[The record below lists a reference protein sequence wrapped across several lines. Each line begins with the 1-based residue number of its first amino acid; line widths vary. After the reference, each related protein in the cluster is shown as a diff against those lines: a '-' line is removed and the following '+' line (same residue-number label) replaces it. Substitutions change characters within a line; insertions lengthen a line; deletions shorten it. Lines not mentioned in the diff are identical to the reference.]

1 MCLRV
6 VFLSVCQKR
15 MKLLDGKSVAEAM
28 LCTLEIEVS
37 HMGIR
42 PGLGVLLVGDDAASH
57 LYVSLKERVAE
68 RLGVRFEKRFLF
80 ESVSLEEAKHTIE
93 GFNSDPNI
101 HGILVQLPLP
111 PQFPVD
117 EILGVISP
125 DKDADGFHP
134 ENERRFAAG
143 KAAFPPVFPHAILEL
158 IRATGESLSGKRAF
172 VLGNSYRFG
181 DMMCRV
187 LSREGIDAK
196 HIPAS
201 EAASEQGLSE
211 LKAADIVISA
221 CGRERMITGVML
233 KEGVIVIDGGIVKDG
248 ARVTGDVDRASV
260 EELDGWL
267 SPVPGGV
274 GPVTI
279 ACLFANVIEAAKR
292 QKMGSE
298 ES

>member
-1 MCLRV
+1 
-6 VFLSVCQKR
+6 

-28 LCTLEIEVS
+28 LRTLEMEVARMRI
-37 HMGIR
+37 H

-80 ESVSLEEAKHTIE
+80 ESVSLEEISRVIE

-111 PQFPVD
+111 SRFPVD

-134 ENERRFAAG
+134 ENERRFATG
-143 KAAFPPVFPHAILEL
+143 EVAFPPVFPRAILEL
-158 IRATGESLSGKRAF
+158 IRATGEPLSGKRAI
-172 VLGNSYRFG
+172 VIGNSYRFG
-181 DMMCRV
+181 DAMCRV
-187 LSREGIDAK
+187 LGREGIDAK

-211 LKAADIVISA
+211 LKNADIVVSG
-221 CGRERMITGVML
+221 CGKERMVTGSML
-233 KEGVIVIDGGIVKDG
+233 KEGVIVIDGGIVKNG
-248 ARVTGDVDRASV
+248 ARVVGDVDRASV

-279 ACLFANVIEAAKR
+279 ACLFENVIEAAKR
-292 QKMGSE
+292 QRTGSGNPE
-298 ES
+298 